1 MAQWYSKRPSI
12 EKRATP
18 HVLRHTF
25 ATEPYHVTGK
35 MRLVQKALGHADL
48 SMIYTHV
55 YDEDLASAMRSMGR
69 TGRAN
74 GEARYLPV
82 ADSAKY
88 NDCMAVR
95 QDDSPDAPGRPT
107 CGAVVFETALGQMV
121 HGEALA
127 VVKTLAT
134 GSVDLVL
141 TSPPFGLLTRKD
153 YGNVP
158 ADEYVD
164 WFLPYAREIHRI
176 LKASGS
182 FVLDTGA
189 SWNRG
194 VPTRNLY
201 QFKLLIALCDKVGF
215 HLAQDFFWWNPAK
228 LPTPAEWVT
237 VRRIRVK
244 DAVNCV
250 WWLSKSPWPKASN
263 RRVLQ
268 PYTRSMET
276 LFRKGYSRAR
286 RPSGHKPSAQFSK
299 NNGAAIPPNL
309 LAVANTDSRSSY
321 IEYCRSEGL
330 QPHPARFPRE
340 IPEFFVRMLTDP
352 GETVVDPFAGSSVT
366 GAVCERL
373 ERRWLCIDVVE
384 DYLKGAIGRFIGGSE
399 EASDPDKTRNIQ
411 YQISRVG
418 SLWDGAGH
426 TSPLRKD
433 GGRAKRAKGRP
444 GS

>member
-1 MAQWYSKRPSI
+1 
-12 EKRATP
+12 
-18 HVLRHTF
+18 
-25 ATEPYHVTGK
+25 
-35 MRLVQKALGHADL
+35 
-48 SMIYTHV
+48 
-55 YDEDLASAMRSMGR
+55 
-69 TGRAN
+69 
-74 GEARYLPV
+74 
-82 ADSAKY
+82 
-88 NDCMAVR
+88 
-95 QDDSPDAPGRPT
+95 
-107 CGAVVFETALGQMV
+107 
-121 HGEALA
+121 
-127 VVKTLAT
+127 
-134 GSVDLVL
+134 
-141 TSPPFGLLTRKD
+141 
-153 YGNVP
+153 
-158 ADEYVD
+158 
-164 WFLPYAREIHRI
+164 HRI

-194 VPTRNLY
+194 LPTRNLY
-201 QFKLLIALCDKVGF
+201 QFKLLIALCDEVGF

-276 LFRKGYSRAR
+276 LFRNGYSRSR

-321 IEYCRSEGL
+321 IKYCRSEGL

-340 IPEFFVRMLTDP
+340 IPEFFIRMLTDP
-352 GETVVDPFAGSSVT
+352 SDVVVDPFAGSSMT

-399 EASDPDKTRNIQ
+399 EATDLAKTRNIQ
-411 YQISRVG
+411 YQIPRVG
-418 SLWDGAGH
+418 SLWDGASH
-426 TSPLRKD
+426 TSPLRND
-433 GGRAKRAKGRP
+433 GGKSKRAKQSPR
-444 GS
+444 S

>member
-1 MAQWYSKRPSI
+1 
-12 EKRATP
+12 
-18 HVLRHTF
+18 
-25 ATEPYHVTGK
+25 
-35 MRLVQKALGHADL
+35 
-48 SMIYTHV
+48 V
-55 YDEDLASAMRSMGR
+55 YDEDRASAMRSMGR
-69 TGRAN
+69 TRRAN

-82 ADSAKY
+82 ADSVKY
-88 NDCMAVR
+88 YDCMTLR
-95 QDDSPDAPGRPT
+95 GDNSFRSSDDPT
-107 CGAVVFETALGQMV
+107 CGATVFETDLGQMIL
-121 HGEALA
+121 GDALD
-127 VVKTLAT
+127 VMKTVAS

-141 TSPPFGLLTRKD
+141 TSPPFGLLTKKD
-153 YGNVP
+153 YGNVS
-158 ADEYVD
+158 ANEYVD
-164 WFLPYAREIHRI
+164 WFLPYAHEIHRI

-194 VPTRNLY
+194 LPTRNLY
-201 QFKLLIALCDKVGF
+201 QFKLLIALCDEVGF

-250 WWLSKSPWPKASN
+250 WWLSKSAWPKASN

-268 PYTRSMET
+268 PYTKSMET
-276 LFRKGYSRAR
+276 LFRKGYSRVR
-286 RPSGHKPSAQFSK
+286 RPSGHRPSAQFSR
-299 NNGAAIPPNL
+299 NNGGAIPPNL
-309 LAVANTDSRSSY
+309 LVVANTDSRSRY
-321 IEYCRSEGL
+321 IKYCRSEGL

-352 GETVVDPFAGSSVT
+352 GDVVVDPFAGSSMT

-399 EASDPDKTRNIQ
+399 EATDLAKTRNIQ

-426 TSPLRKD
+426 TSPLQND
-433 GGRAKRAKGRP
+433 GGQAKHTEGKL